1 MNRKTSKR
9 PTSQWWYDYRILN
22 FKQEAAVVTS
32 KEQSGKPLISLTEG
46 KDLGEIKGL
55 FLDRDMRQVAA
66 VFTGTEGIIN
76 RKTLAVAREDVTLMG
91 QDAWLVSSSDV
102 VKPVDE
108 ITDSV
113 SFTLVNDLRGR
124 EIQTEGGTKLC
135 TVDDVILDGE
145 GRVLGFSL
153 GKVFAQGPLA
163 DKKAIVREAIHDLG
177 GPEKPMIAD
186 LHAAESKS
194 ISSL

>member
-1 MNRKTSKR
+1 V
-9 PTSQWWYDYRILN
+9 I
-22 FKQEAAVVTS
+22 TS
-32 KEQSGKPLISLTEG
+32 KEQTGKPIISLTEG

-55 FLDRDMRQVAA
+55 FLDRDLNRVAA

-76 RKTLAVAREDVTLMG
+76 RKSLAIAREDICVLG
-91 QDAWLVSSSDV
+91 VDAWLACQSDV
-102 VKPVDE
+102 VKPVEE
-108 ITDSV
+108 IADSV

-135 TVDDVILDGE
+135 VVEDVILDDE

-163 DKKAIVREAIHDLG
+163 EKKAIVREAIIDLG
-177 GPEKPMIAD
+177 GTDKPMVAN
-186 LHAAESKS
+186 LSEAETKS
-194 ISSL
+194 ISTL